1 MTRARVQQICC
12 EAPPLTSTASHAW
25 SERLFSVVLL
35 DKLAEITAVFR
46 IVASA
51 NLIMSNHYQLCC

>member
-12 EAPPLTSTASHAW
+12 EAPLTSTAYHAW

-46 IVASA
+46 IDASA